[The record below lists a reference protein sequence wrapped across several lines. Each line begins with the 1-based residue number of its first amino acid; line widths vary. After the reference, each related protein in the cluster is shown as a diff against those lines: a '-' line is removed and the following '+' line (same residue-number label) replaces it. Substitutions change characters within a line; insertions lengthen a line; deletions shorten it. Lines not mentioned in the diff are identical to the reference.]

1 MNLDILLKPMLVYS
15 EYPRTLKDY
24 DKSFVSISYELSN
37 NTEMAV
43 CLFSGGLV
51 NIVHWSFPHTI
62 WEKQIDYYQTTP
74 VDKEWVYSS
83 MNYDKDIR
91 VCNHILSC

>member
-1 MNLDILLKPMLVYS
+1 MSIKKVDFCFVWKRIAFRIFTAKKSVSGFKVSKDKVSFYGLMNLDILLKPMLVYS

-24 DKSFVSISYELSN
+24 AKSFVSISYELSN

-51 NIVHWSFPHTI
+51 NIVH
-62 WEKQIDYYQTTP
+62 
-74 VDKEWVYSS
+74 
-83 MNYDKDIR
+83 
-91 VCNHILSC
+91 